1 MNFFEVKIG
10 KRTRRGSLEVYNS
23 FVIKTELSQND
34 AYYKMLNK
42 YSGFDIELNQI
53 QEIKDDVVEQKQEVK
68 QEAKQEVKIETSKKS
83 KLEMETRIS
92 HLGNKELLE
101 LREDYLKKFYESR
114 KAEELLVNTITSH
127 LEEKF
132 SNVCKEIR
140 NLESSYDKYLDL
152 KYTLIL
158 EGDLIETLEKQISK

>member
-10 KRTRRGSLEVYNS
+10 KRTCRGSLEVYNS

-68 QEAKQEVKIETSKKS
+68 QETKIETSKKS
-83 KLEMETRIS
+83 KLEMKTRIH
-92 HLGNKELLE
+92 HLGNKNLVE
-101 LREDYLKKFYESR
+101 LRENYLKKLYESR

-132 SNVCKEIR
+132 SNVCKEIC
-140 NLESSYDKYLDL
+140 NLESSYDKYLDF